1 MSTFAKVPAQ
11 VRLPEVEERILAL
24 WQELDAFHESNRR
37 RKATGSPEFVFYDG
51 PPFAT
56 GTPHYGHLLAGT
68 IKDIVPRF
76 WSMRGYHV
84 ERRFGWDCHGLPIEN
99 LAQKEL
105 KLNGAPEIRA
115 AGVDVFNEQCRS
127 MVQTYVGEWRR
138 TVTRMGR
145 WVDFDNDYK
154 TMDTPFMES
163 VWWVFKQLWDA
174 GRVYKAHRIMPYSW
188 KLTTPLSNFE
198 AGNNYKDVQD
208 PAVTVKFK
216 LRNTD
221 RLTTS
226 LPPSISA
233 SVEIRAQGPDAYL
246 AGPGTSP
253 GPITRAT
260 VSTGNRPVS
269 FLAWTTTPWTLP
281 SNLALCVGPS
291 VVYSWITDL
300 SSDQTYIIAK
310 DRLSSIYKKADL
322 YEVLAEFLGSDL
334 VGTQYEPL
342 FPYHAGRSG
351 AFRVIADA
359 FVTTGDGTGIVHI
372 APAYGEDDY
381 RVARAQGIINPPATT
396 RINVADLQAA
406 LSGKKPAGSAPD
418 LGDLLDEQAAFLPH
432 VTEYAGRFCK
442 DCDKDIIKRLK
453 DDGKLVHQATIVHS
467 YPFCERTDTPLIYRA
482 IEAWYVRVEDL
493 RDKLVANNAQI
504 RWVPE
509 AIGANRFGNW
519 LKEAKD
525 WNISRNRFW
534 GSCLPVWINVND
546 ANDMICVGSVA
557 ELEQLSGR
565 TITDL
570 HKHHLDAVEIVRDG
584 KTYRR
589 TPEVLDCWFESG
601 AMPYGQQHYPFENKA
616 AFEGNFPA
624 QFIAEGLDQT
634 RGWFYTLLV
643 LSTALFDKP
652 AFQNVVVNG
661 LILAEDGE
669 KMSKSKK
676 NYPDP
681 NLVLNQYGADALR
694 AYLIDSPVV
703 RAEPL
708 RFSEA
713 GLKEIVRTVVL
724 PYWNALSF
732 FTTYADADAFDPRTW
747 QARPVRDRAPFD
759 RWIQSSLQSL
769 IRDVNAEME
778 AYRLYNVVPRL
789 EHFIDDLTNGYIR
802 YTRARFWKGTDRLS
816 QADAF
821 TTLYEVLTTFAK
833 VLAPFMPFL
842 TEEVHQ
848 RLVRPVDPAAPAS
861 VHWCDYPRPDATLI
875 DPLLEAD
882 ITQAFTVAS
891 LGRKLR
897 EDAKLKV
904 RQPLATLTV
913 VSRDPAVRAAA
924 QRFSAQVCLE
934 LNIKHL
940 AVSED
945 EAAFCTIAVK
955 PNFAVLRARA
965 GAKLKEIGAALS
977 SWSFAQ
983 VAEVESG
990 RTVDI
995 AGVAVGKDDLLLQ
1008 RQPRVGSVV
1017 ASAGAVSVA
1026 LDTALTPDLVAE
1038 GLGRELVSVLQQAR
1052 KDAGY
1057 EISDRIGVTWA
1068 SDDTELAAAITTH
1081 AAWIADEVLATSFA
1095 RGEPG
1100 PTATAADIN
1109 GHQVRFAI
1117 RRTTD

>member
-24 WQELDAFHESNRR
+24 WQDLDAFHESNRR
-37 RKATGSPEFVFYDG
+37 RKASGSPEFVFYDG

-76 WSMRGYHV
+76 WNMRGYHV

-127 MVQTYVGEWRR
+127 MVQTYVGEWRK

-216 LRNTD
+216 LRHRD
-221 RLTTS
+221 
-226 LPPSISA
+226 
-233 SVEIRAQGPDAYL
+233 DAL
-246 AGPGTSP
+246 REACRSKTPEVFAAIEAGKAF
-253 GPITRAT
+253 I
-260 VSTGNRPVS
+260 
-269 FLAWTTTPWTLP
+269 LAWTTTPWTLP
-281 SNLALCVGPS
+281 SNLALCVGPA
-291 VVYSWITDL
+291 ITYCWVEDAA
-300 SSDQTYIIAK
+300 SSEIYLAAK
-310 DRLSSIYKKADL
+310 DRLAAIYKKPEQ
-322 YEVLAEFLGSDL
+322 YRVIGEVDGARLAGLG
-334 VGTQYEPL
+334 YEPL
-342 FPYHAGRSG
+342 FPYHANRSG

-381 RVARAQGIINPPATT
+381 RVARAQGIIAPPATT

-406 LSGKKPAGSAPD
+406 LAGKKPAGSAPD
-418 LGDLLDEQAAFLPH
+418 LGDLLDEQASFLPQ
-432 VTEYAGRFCK
+432 VAEYAGRFCK

-453 DDGKLVHQATIVHS
+453 DEGKLVHQATIVHS

-519 LKEAKD
+519 LKDAKD

-534 GSCLPVWINVND
+534 GSCLPVWINVDD
-546 ANDMICVGSVA
+546 ASDMICIGSVA
-557 ELEQLSGR
+557 ELEQLSGQR
-565 TITDL
+565 ITDL
-570 HKHHLDAVEIVRDG
+570 HKHHLDKVVIIRDG

-601 AMPYGQQHYPFENKA
+601 AMPYGQQHYPFENKS

-732 FTTYADADAFDPRTW
+732 FTTYADADAYDPRMW
-747 QARPVRDRAPFD
+747 QARPARDRAPFD
-759 RWIQSSLQSL
+759 RWILSSLQSL

-789 EHFIDDLTNGYIR
+789 GNFIDDLTNGYIR
-802 YTRARFWKGTDRLS
+802 YTRARFWKGNDRLS

-861 VHWCDYPRPDATLI
+861 VHWCDFPRPDASLI
-875 DPLLEAD
+875 DPALEAD
-882 ITQAFTVAS
+882 IKQAFTVAS

-913 VSRDPAVRAAA
+913 VSRDPAVRSAAE
-924 QRFSAQVCLE
+924 RFSAQVCLE
-934 LNIKHL
+934 LNIKRL

-977 SWSFAQ
+977 SWGFAQ

-1008 RQPRVGSVV
+1008 RQPKVGSVV

-1038 GLGRELVSVLQQAR
+1038 GLGRALVSILQQAR
-1052 KDAGY
+1052 KDAGF
-1057 EISDRIGVTWA
+1057 EISDRISVVWA

-1081 AAWIADEVLATSFA
+1081 ATWIADEVLATTWVQ
-1095 RGEPG
+1095 GEPG
-1100 PTATAADIN
+1100 PASVAVDVN

-1117 RRTTD
+1117 RRASA